1 MKKDNLVYLKQIS
14 EFIVNI
20 EEYAEDLNYNDF
32 EVDYKTQDAIIRK
45 LELIGE
51 AANRLSY
58 EFIDLHPSFPVK
70 QAIAIRNKL
79 IHEYE
84 EVDIKIIWDTIKN
97 DLPIVKSS
105 IENILEIEK

>member
-20 EEYAEDLNYNDF
+20 EEYAEDLNY
-32 EVDYKTQDAIIRK
+32 KTQYAIIRK

-105 IENILEIEK
+105 IENILEIE

>member
-14 EFIVNI
+14 AFIVNI
-20 EEYAEDLNYNDF
+20 EEYAEDLN
-32 EVDYKTQDAIIRK
+32 YKTQDAIIRK